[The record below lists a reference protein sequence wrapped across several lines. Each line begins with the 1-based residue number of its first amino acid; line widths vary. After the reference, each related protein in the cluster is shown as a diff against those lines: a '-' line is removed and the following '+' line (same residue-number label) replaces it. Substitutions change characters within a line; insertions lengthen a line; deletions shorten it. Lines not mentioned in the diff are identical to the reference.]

1 MGHKVHPYGFR
12 IGIIKPWLAKWYADR
27 DYATLLQED
36 MRIRELVA
44 RQLSN
49 ASVSQVEIERGIN
62 HVTVTVHTAK
72 PGIVIGKGGANVE
85 ALRTNVGKLTNK
97 KVKLEIKEI
106 LQPEL
111 DGMLL
116 AQNVAGQLERRIA
129 FRKAIKQ
136 SIQRTIKAG
145 AKGVKIQV
153 SGRLGG
159 SEMSRTEWDKEGRIP
174 LGTLRA
180 DISYG
185 VVHAHTTYGRIG
197 VKAWVYRGEQL
208 GERPGS
214 ARTEPR
220 APRRA
225 AAGARSSTR
234 GRRTNLVGRWSRR
247 RAAAATATVEAPE
260 VAEEPQR
267 PVELEQPVTE
277 AAPEA
282 AAGRGRDGNDGR
294 GAEWSRRHRSSS
306 EDVAETT
313 AEPVASAAEPAEAP
327 EAASGARGD
336 GGARGG
342 RAGPRCIGAEAE
354 VEVEGFLTMLMPKR
368 VKHRKVQRGR
378 RAGLA
383 KGGTTVS
390 FGDFGLMAE
399 EVCWLTSRQIEAARR
414 AMTHHIKRGGRVWI
428 RVFPDKPVTK
438 KPAEVR
444 MGSGKGA
451 PDHWVAVVKPG
462 RVMFEMSGVSEPI
475 AREAMRLAGHKLPIS
490 TKFVIKEGQ
499 EHGHQ

>member
-85 ALRTNVGKLTNK
+85 ALRTNIGKLTNK

-208 GERPGS
+208 GDRPGS

-220 APRRA
+220 APRR
-225 AAGARSSTR
+225 T
-234 GRRTNLVGRWSRR
+234 
-247 RAAAATATVEAPE
+247 ATATRTRSAGRATDGAGASADEVATATAVLDEPMAAPE
-260 VAEEPQR
+260 AT
-267 PVELEQPVTE
+267 LEQPVAAVETLEPVAPVEDATVAVEPTE
-277 AAPEA
+277 APA
-282 AAGRGRDGNDGR
+282 
-294 GAEWSRRHRSSS
+294 
-306 EDVAETT
+306 
-313 AEPVASAAEPAEAP
+313 AEPVESVAEPAAP
-327 EAASGARGD
+327 VEEPVETA
-336 GGARGG
+336 
-342 RAGPRCIGAEAE
+342 AEA
-354 VEVEGFLTMLMPKR
+354 
-368 VKHRKVQRGR
+368 
-378 RAGLA
+378 
-383 KGGTTVS
+383 
-390 FGDFGLMAE
+390 
-399 EVCWLTSRQIEAARR
+399 
-414 AMTHHIKRGGRVWI
+414 
-428 RVFPDKPVTK
+428 
-438 KPAEVR
+438 
-444 MGSGKGA
+444 
-451 PDHWVAVVKPG
+451 
-462 RVMFEMSGVSEPI
+462 
-475 AREAMRLAGHKLPIS
+475 
-490 TKFVIKEGQ
+490 
-499 EHGHQ
+499 